1 MTLQRERFLD
11 GVNGFSEPLKKKERK
26 MGFKG
31 TCLVE

>member
-11 GVNGFSEPLKKKERK
+11 GVSGCSKPLKKKGRK

-31 TCLVE
+31 KYLVE